1 MKRYIHNWI
10 FWSDTMGN
18 YFHSDW
24 VWVWQMNSGFGYH
37 FKKIGRKIS
46 KKAFFLTPLV
56 LLKIFLWKCIFFY
69 ALKFHGQ
76 FLNFSMVVKRGNFWS
91 KFLLKE
97 LVSLKETS
105 KYYQKPKKVIFFL
118 NGQNFDELLIIP
130 CILSS

>member
-46 KKAFFLTPLV
+46 KKPSFWRRWCCWKYFCENAF
-56 LLKIFLWKCIFFY
+56 FFY

-91 KFLLKE
+91 NFLLKE

-130 CILSS
+130 YISS